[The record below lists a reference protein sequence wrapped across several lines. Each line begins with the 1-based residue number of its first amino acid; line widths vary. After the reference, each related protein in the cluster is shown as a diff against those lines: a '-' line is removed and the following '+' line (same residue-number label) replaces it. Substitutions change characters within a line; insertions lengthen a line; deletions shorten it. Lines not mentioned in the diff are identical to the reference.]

1 MSADGLADRE
11 RRQHLMDARIEYV
24 VPASFSSASQFR
36 GYSPIR
42 AQPFQT
48 SKFWILDSVFRQTT
62 HYLGAAMRFPNSA
75 TRISVAMAKPSIRLA
90 LGNGLQL

>member
-11 RRQHLMDARIEYV
+11 RRQHLMDAGIEYV

-48 SKFWILDSVFRQTT
+48 AEFCI
-62 HYLGAAMRFPNSA
+62 SA
-75 TRISVAMAKPSIRLA
+75 RVASTGDAHAWHGSA
-90 LGNGLQL
+90 

>member
-11 RRQHLMDARIEYV
+11 RRQHLMDAGIEYV

-48 SKFWILDSVFRQTT
+48 AEFCILFFGR
-62 HYLGAAMRFPNSA
+62 RP
-75 TRISVAMAKPSIRLA
+75 II
-90 LGNGLQL
+90 